1 VPKRPTTSVPK
12 VTFEP
17 LEQPAPGARKS
28 KAAYIALALVLV
40 AAGGYH
46 VSNLLQSGKQESN
59 YPGAPRNT
67 LVLPS
72 ASNGAL
78 TVRSTLTGPTTPEQ
92 LAWLEQQ
99 KSRGMQVKQVGPGT
113 WLVTPAPKS
122 VPATAGN
129 TTP

>member
-17 LEQPAPGARKS
+17 LEEPTPGARQS
-28 KAAYIALALVLV
+28 KAAYIALAVVLV
-40 AAGGYH
+40 AAGSYH
-46 VSNLLQSGKQESN
+46 VSNLLRSGKQESN

-67 LVLPS
+67 LVIPS

-78 TVRSTLTGPTTPEQ
+78 TVRSTLTGPVTPEQ

-99 KSRGMQVKQVGPGT
+99 KARGMQVKEAGPGT
-113 WLVTPAPKS
+113 WIVSPAPKTA
-122 VPATAGN
+122 PATAGN